1 MQLQGATELE
11 RRIYDLC
18 LRVEK
23 DMPASELAT
32 TVVVALSDAG
42 ERLQRLRSDLTDA
55 RHEAALA
62 DARHELAEEIDMD
75 VWITGLE
82 ARLAALEA
90 ERQAPPTEHDPATS
104 SIRQETERER
114 NGRLFWEE
122 KTRIVFGKV
131 WDFEPHD
138 RYWAEVSESQRED
151 FNVAA
156 ERFLAQVQ
164 PGEVHAQ
171 ASEDAPG
178 QELTITA
185 QFLRGQWEV
194 MVQDEQCIPLGYYG
208 DHLLHVAVT
217 GALRF
222 AGHMPPS
229 TRLER

>member
-1 MQLQGATELE
+1 M
-11 RRIYDLC
+11 
-18 LRVEK
+18 
-23 DMPASELAT
+23 
-32 TVVVALSDAG
+32 SDDRSLFDSF
-42 ERLQRLRSDLTDA
+42 ERLVTARLKCMETLALTVMK
-55 RHEAALA
+55 R
-62 DARHELAEEIDMD
+62 
-75 VWITGLE
+75 TTSLE
-82 ARLAALEA
+82 ARMAALKAAQTPVEA
-90 ERQAPPTEHDPATS
+90 TP
-104 SIRQETERER
+104 
-114 NGRLFWEE
+114 
-122 KTRIVFGKV
+122 V
-131 WDFEPHD
+131 
-138 RYWAEVSESQRED
+138 ESQREHHGRMLYLEMCLMRNS
-151 FNVAA
+151 NVPGWDDTASRQLRDEYITVA
-156 ERFLAQVQ
+156 ERFLVQVQ

>member
-1 MQLQGATELE
+1 MSDE
-11 RRIYDLC
+11 RSLFDSFERLVSARLKC
-18 LRVEK
+18 METL
-23 DMPASELAT
+23 
-32 TVVVALSDAG
+32 ALSVMK
-42 ERLQRLRSDLTDA
+42 RTTS
-55 RHEAALA
+55 
-62 DARHELAEEIDMD
+62 
-75 VWITGLE
+75 LE
-82 ARLAALEA
+82 DRLAALEQPHTPV
-90 ERQAPPTEHDPATS
+90 EATS
-104 SIRQETERER
+104 VESERER
-114 NGRLFWEE
+114 NGRLFWEAVDPDAFNA
-122 KTRIVFGKV
+122 TWPQLFPTIAAL
-131 WDFEPHD
+131 WCD
-138 RYWAEVSESQRED
+138 R
-151 FNVAA
+151 A
-156 ERFLAQVQ
+156 ERFLVQVQ

>member
-1 MQLQGATELE
+1 MSDE
-11 RRIYDLC
+11 RSLFD
-18 LRVEK
+18 
-23 DMPASELAT
+23 SF
-32 TVVVALSDAG
+32 
-42 ERLQRLRSDLTDA
+42 ERLVS
-55 RHEAALA
+55 
-62 DARHELAEEIDMD
+62 
-75 VWITGLE
+75 
-82 ARLAALEA
+82 ARLKCMETLALTVMKRTTILEDRVAALEKPQTPV
-90 ERQAPPTEHDPATS
+90 EATPVEATPVES
-104 SIRQETERER
+104 QRER
-114 NGRLFWEE
+114 NGRLLYLEMCLM
-122 KTRIVFGKV
+122 RNSNVPV
-131 WDFEPHD
+131 WDD
-138 RYWAEVSESQRED
+138 TTSRQLRDNYITV
-151 FNVAA
+151 A
-156 ERFLAQVQ
+156 ERFLVQVQ